1 MSRIYIIED
10 EPILRDLFQE
20 YLLASDLDITIVG
33 SSGNGQEA
41 LAECIELKPDIA
53 LVDIRLPEVNGLEIL
68 HILKMRVPETKVL
81 IFTGS
86 TNTNAVR
93 IAVEGKADGFIEK
106 AAGLEQLVDAVK
118 TVTRGEHYYSPAV
131 YRQILTFKTTGV

>member
-1 MSRIYIIED
+1 MTRIYIIED
-10 EPILRDLFQE
+10 EPILRCLFEE
-20 YLLASDLDITIVG
+20 YLTASDLEIDIIG
-33 SSGNGQEA
+33 RSGNGHEA
-41 LAECIELKPDIA
+41 LSDCIELKPDIA

-68 HILKMRVPETKVL
+68 HILKMRVPEIKVL

-86 TNTNAVR
+86 TNASAVR

-118 TVTRGEHYYSPAV
+118 ALNKGEHHYSPAV
-131 YRQILTFKTTGV
+131 YRQILTFKASGV